1 MTKNHNVYFCYNLC
15 LFCFNFIGS
24 PAKRPSLFCRS
35 SHSSPEHRQK
45 APALSVNK
53 TKDLKSSLDRD
64 DVDMATSDSYL
75 QISKTKELPHDQV

>member
-1 MTKNHNVYFCYNLC
+1 MSLLSLNVL
-15 LFCFNFIGS
+15 GS

-64 DVDMATSDSYL
+64 DVDMATSDGYL
-75 QISKTKELPHDQV
+75 QISKTKEFPHDQV